1 MKKLFLTAGVAAMV
15 YGGWRWQSHHD
26 RDRHKV
32 DAYNKLWIDHH
43 PTSERDPFNVFVA
56 HTPEGLGGF
65 AEETI
70 WRGQIERFRFEPG
83 TGEIHAFF
91 PWTGDSETI
100 KLEAKRCDADGF
112 DYCLEMTGSSH
123 GVKKYYSRKQWER
136 RGFDDIDA
144 IRAELLKR

>member
-1 MKKLFLTAGVAAMV
+1 MKKLFLAVGVAAMV
-15 YGGWRWQSHHD
+15 YGGWQWRSHHD
-26 RDRHKV
+26 RDRNKV
-32 DAYNKLWIDHH
+32 DVYNKLWIDHH

-83 TGEIHAFF
+83 PGEIRAVF
-91 PWTGDSETI
+91 PWTNDRETI
-100 KLEAKRCDADGF
+100 KVEAKRCDADGF

-136 RGFDDIDA
+136 RGLDDIDA

>member
-1 MKKLFLTAGVAAMV
+1 MKKLFLAAGVAAMV

-32 DAYNKLWIDHH
+32 DVYNKLWVDHI

-65 AEETI
+65 AEETV
-70 WRGQIERFRFEPG
+70 WRGQIERFRFQPG
-83 TGEIHAFF
+83 AGEIRAVF
-91 PWTGDSETI
+91 PWTGDRETI
-100 KLEAKRCDADGF
+100 KVEAKRCDADGF
-112 DYCLEMTGSSH
+112 DYCLEMTGSTH
-123 GVKKYYSRKQWER
+123 GVKTYYSRKQWER
-136 RGFDDIDA
+136 RGLDDIDE